1 MRSSSSQVRAVKP
14 AIAPSVAAALA
25 ARRPVVALES
35 TVIAHGLPRPVNLE
49 TARAM
54 EEEVRLASATPATI
68 AIADGSAVVG
78 ANGVLLQRLANEEG
92 VAKVSLRDLAPVLA
106 RGGLGATTVAATVE
120 IAARAGIS
128 VMATGGIGGVHRGA
142 ERSFDESAD
151 LEAIARNPVCVVC
164 AGAKLVLD
172 LALTLER
179 LETLGVPVIGYGTDE
194 LPAFYV
200 RESGLRLA
208 HRVDDAA
215 AAARVAREQL
225 ARGAGLVIAVPIAP
239 SDALERVAAEAE
251 VERAIADA
259 SGAGVSGAALTP
271 FLLGALGQATGGRT
285 LRANVSLLRAN
296 ARIAAEIARALTDR
310 QEGRPRV

>member
-1 MRSSSSQVRAVKP
+1 VKLAVHP
-14 AIAPSVAAALA
+14 DVAAGLA
-25 ARRPVVALES
+25 VRRPVVALES
-35 TVIAHGLPRPVNLE
+35 TLIAHGLPHPTNLE

-54 EEEVRLASATPATI
+54 EAEVRAGGATPATI
-68 AIADGSAVVG
+68 ALADGAAVVG
-78 ANGVLLQRLANEEG
+78 ADAALIARLGTERG

-106 RGGLGATTVAATVE
+106 ARGLGATTVAATVE
-120 IAARAGIS
+120 IAARAGIA

-151 LEAIARNPVCVVC
+151 LEAIARTPVCVVC

-200 RESGLRLA
+200 RSSGLPLA
-208 HRVDDAA
+208 HRVDDPL

-225 ARGAGLVIAVPIAP
+225 ARGSGLVITVPLGAG
-239 SDALERVAAEAE
+239 DALDRAEAEAE
-251 VERAIADA
+251 VARALEAAERAE
-259 SGAGVSGAALTP
+259 VRGAALTP
-271 FLLGALGQATGGRT
+271 YLLAMLGEATGGRS
-285 LRANVSLLRAN
+285 LRANVALLRQN
-296 ARIAAEIARALTDR
+296 ARIAAQIASALA
-310 QEGRPRV
+310 V

>member
-1 MRSSSSQVRAVKP
+1 VKIAVHP
-14 AIAPSVAAALA
+14 EVAAALA
-25 ARRPVVALES
+25 ARRAVVALES
-35 TVIAHGLPRPVNLE
+35 TVIAHGLPRPQNLAA
-49 TARAM
+49 ARAI
-54 EEEVRLASATPATI
+54 EEEVRGLGSTPATI
-68 AIADGSAVVG
+68 AIADGQAVVG
-78 ANGVLLQRLANEEG
+78 ADDALLTRLAEDAS

-106 RGGLGATTVAATVE
+106 RRGLGATTVAATVE

-179 LETLGVPVIGYGTDE
+179 LETLGVPVVGYGTDE

-200 RESGLRLA
+200 RSSGLPVP
-208 HRVDDAA
+208 HRVDDAL

-225 ARGAGLVIAVPIAP
+225 ARGAGIVFAVPIAAG
-239 SDALERVAAEAE
+239 DALDRSEAEAE
-251 VERAIADA
+251 VARALQNAARQGIR
-259 SGAGVSGAALTP
+259 GAALTP
-271 FLLGALGQATGGRT
+271 FLLGQLSDATGGRS
-285 LRANVSLLRAN
+285 LAANLSLLRGN
-296 ARIAAEIARALTDR
+296 ARIAAQIALALAI
-310 QEGRPRV
+310 

>member
-1 MRSSSSQVRAVKP
+1 MKLAVHP
-14 AIAPSVAAALA
+14 EVASALA
-25 ARRPVVALES
+25 ARRAVVALES
-35 TVIAHGLPRPVNLE
+35 TVIAHGLPRPQNLAA
-49 TARAM
+49 ARAL
-54 EEEVRLASATPATI
+54 EEEVRGLGSTPATI
-68 AIADGSAVVG
+68 AIADGQAVVG
-78 ANGVLLQRLANEEG
+78 ADDALLTRLAEDSA

-106 RGGLGATTVAATVE
+106 RRGLGATTVAATVE

-179 LETLGVPVIGYGTDE
+179 LETLGVPVVGYGTDE

-200 RESGLRLA
+200 RSSGLPLA
-208 HRVDDAA
+208 HRVNDAL

-225 ARGAGLVIAVPIAP
+225 ARGAGIVIAVPIEV
-239 SDALERVAAEAE
+239 SDALDRREAEAQVARALE
-251 VERAIADA
+251 NAERQGIR
-259 SGAGVSGAALTP
+259 GAPLTP
-271 FLLGALGQATGGRT
+271 FLLAQLSDATGGRS
-285 LRANVSLLRAN
+285 LAANLSLLIAN
-296 ARIAAEIARALTDR
+296 ARVAAQIALALAI
-310 QEGRPRV
+310 

>member
-1 MRSSSSQVRAVKP
+1 MKIAVHP
-14 AIAPSVAAALA
+14 EVAAALA
-25 ARRPVVALES
+25 ARRAVVALES
-35 TVIAHGLPRPVNLE
+35 TVIAHGLPRPQNLAA
-49 TARAM
+49 ARAI
-54 EEEVRLASATPATI
+54 EEEVRGLGSTPATI
-68 AIADGSAVVG
+68 AIADGQAVVG
-78 ANGVLLQRLANEEG
+78 ADDALLTRLAEDAS

-106 RGGLGATTVAATVE
+106 RRGLGATTVAATVE

-179 LETLGVPVIGYGTDE
+179 LETLGVPVVGYGTDE

-200 RESGLRLA
+200 RSSGLPVP
-208 HRVDDAA
+208 HRVDDAL

-225 ARGAGLVIAVPIAP
+225 ARGAGIVFAVPIAAG
-239 SDALERVAAEAE
+239 DALDRSEAEAE
-251 VERAIADA
+251 VARALQNAARQGIR
-259 SGAGVSGAALTP
+259 GAALTP
-271 FLLGALGQATGGRT
+271 FLLGQLSDATGGRS
-285 LRANVSLLRAN
+285 LAANLSLLRGN
-296 ARIAAEIARALTDR
+296 ARIAAQIALALSI
-310 QEGRPRV
+310 